1 MLLVVFAALSLVT
14 ASELHKPSRYFGVHG
29 HDASEAAE
37 KKCGRHAT
45 DLCPDNPLLTAPATL
60 GLPDTTSVQQVADAV
75 WSAFN
80 GASQFPIVIS
90 WNIPFPKPPGLVA
103 TVAALSRGPPPF
115 RFNLAGALLT
125 QVRIVYYS
133 LCEYLIEV
141 SSPVETSG
149 YGGRYPGVE
158 FQDRVLRGSVVTF
171 TDQQLEPTWRRPG
184 DIWTTPATQL
194 GVPQGYGFGERG
206 GLFLERA
213 LFPNAQSGFSLLQ
226 FGIILPTSYLSNDF
240 VTAYEQ
246 TCQVATSVLLN
257 IVASVAAGALQA
269 QQLTPGTPQQQQQ
282 AACNVW
288 YSITPLI
295 NSTWCGYDL
304 VQLLH
309 VRFPTEVGAVTA
321 LCPSAPP
328 TDSAL
333 STDPQLRFQALLAQF
348 GGLASLA
355 AANSSLGQCN
365 DPARF
370 FVKNSFGPVTQPTC
384 SSLNIGK

>member
-1 MLLVVFAALSLVT
+1 MLLLTVLVALSA

-29 HDASEAAE
+29 HGATEEAE

-45 DLCPDNPLLTAPATL
+45 DLCPDNPLLTAPSTL

-90 WNIPFPKPPGLVA
+90 WNIPFPKPPGSVA
-103 TVAALSRGPPPF
+103 SVASLSRGPPPF

-141 SSPVETSG
+141 NSPSETSG

-158 FQDRVLRGSVVTF
+158 FQDRVLRGSVSTF
-171 TDQQLEPTWRRPG
+171 TDQQLEATLRLPG
-184 DIWTTPATQL
+184 DIWTTTATPQ

-226 FGIILPTSYLSNDF
+226 FGIILPVSFLSNDF

-246 TCQVATSVLLN
+246 TCQVATNVLLN

-282 AACNVW
+282 AACGVW

-304 VQLLH
+304 VELLR
-309 VRFPTEVGAVTA
+309 VRYPTQVGAVTA

-355 AANSSLGQCN
+355 GGNSPLAQCN
-365 DPARF
+365 DPTRF
-370 FVKNSFGPVTQPTC
+370 FVKNSFAPVTQPTC
-384 SSLNIGK
+384 SSLIGK